1 MKIPAAILV
10 LTLIPAAAFGA
21 NNKTIQ
27 SIKQS
32 APQEIT
38 VRTPDGWLLRGT
50 YYPGKPGSP
59 LILLMH
65 KLGSNRSEFAGL
77 AKALNERGYN
87 VAAWDARGHGE
98 STSLN
103 GEKVT
108 FESFSDKDFEN
119 MTVDIAAVLK
129 YLHQKGVGQG
139 PIGLVGAS
147 IQSSTG
153 LLYAAKHPEVKAL
166 VLLSPGLG
174 YHNIDTTRPMKEYG
188 DRPVFMAA
196 STEDEASYESVK
208 TLEQLAAGP
217 KKIVILT
224 DAGHGAQM
232 FQKDPKLLVQV
243 TDWLTANLK

>member
-1 MKIPAAILV
+1 MKILAAILA

-21 NNKTIQ
+21 TNKTVQ
-27 SIKQS
+27 SKKPS
-32 APQEIT
+32 TPQEIS

-50 YYPGKPGSP
+50 YYPGKAGSP

-65 KLGSNRSEFAGL
+65 KLGSNRSEFTGL
-77 AKALNERGYN
+77 AKALNARGYN

-98 STSLN
+98 SIWHN
-103 GEKVT
+103 GKKVT

-119 MTVDIAAVLK
+119 MTIDIASVLK
-129 YLHQKGVGQG
+129 YLRQKGAGNG

-153 LLYAAKHPEVKAL
+153 LIYAAKHPEVKAL
-166 VLLSPGLG
+166 VLLSPGLS

-217 KKIVILT
+217 KKTVILT
-224 DAGHGAQM
+224 GAGHGAQM

-243 TDWLTANLK
+243 TDWLTEALR

>member
-1 MKIPAAILV
+1 MKILAAILV

-21 NNKTIQ
+21 KKKDEQANTP
-27 SIKQS
+27 S

-38 VRTPDGWLLRGT
+38 VQTPDGWHLRGT

-65 KLGSNRSEFAGL
+65 KLGSNRSEFIGL
-77 AKALNERGYN
+77 AKALNARGYN

-98 STSLN
+98 STWLD
-103 GEKVT
+103 GKRVT
-108 FESFSDKDFEN
+108 YESFSDKDFEN
-119 MTVDIAAVLK
+119 MTIDIAAVLK
-129 YLHQKGVGQG
+129 YLRQKGVGNG

-166 VLLSPGLG
+166 VLLSPGLS

-188 DRPVFMAA
+188 ARPVFMAA

-208 TLEQLAAGP
+208 RLEQIAAGP
-217 KKIVILT
+217 KKTVILT